1 MSSEQS
7 NWTPEQE
14 EALAK
19 IAERMAGE
27 LVKADVIAS
36 FSIACSLYAILLS
49 RRAMRTLQAAA
60 LARRDFVVGVAATDW
75 PAAREAAARYSS
87 KGTRDAQG

>member
-27 LVKADVIAS
+27 LVKADVIATFRQWKS
-36 FSIACSLYAILLS
+36 PFRAGFDFTLGAVIAVGLLMLISDLLEAIVRWL
-49 RRAMRTLQAAA
+49 AA
-60 LARRDFVVGVAATDW
+60 
-75 PAAREAAARYSS
+75 
-87 KGTRDAQG
+87 